1 MNRQEIHEM
10 MKDLPSQ
17 QIPEETLGQ
26 KILIGLVFIGLFVCM
41 AMMPDVF
48 TNRLVGYDCSIA
60 EISPDFPPEVRNA
73 CRNHL
78 RKSNG
83 N

>member
-17 QIPEETLGQ
+17 QAPEETLGS
-26 KILIGLVFIGLFVCM
+26 KILIGLVFVALLVGM
-41 AMMPDVF
+41 ALMPDVF
-48 TNRLVGYDCSIA
+48 ANRAVGYDCRLA
-60 EISPDFPPEVRNA
+60 EISPDFPVQVRNE
-73 CRNHL
+73 CRNQL